1 MKTLRE
7 TMENLINIKW
17 DGHMV
22 TSLYLRL
29 SAEDRVDRKYVVNF
43 KNMVKTQREYLERRG
58 LEGKVLSSVERDFEK
73 MESFLSEPANLRGC
87 GGVAVF
93 SCSAVNFFEVV
104 KLPHVYKNRLMVS
117 LHPFI
122 REIASIDEELGR
134 VGILLVDRKHVRFF
148 LLDLEGLTEVV
159 NFVEPLATR
168 AHRFHSGGGMLR
180 GAEGT
185 MKFSMPSRIGGP
197 NMVQHSFGEYRFN
210 MRIKEEKHRL
220 FKIAGDTLMEA
231 WKENEFDRLVI
242 GSDREDIVEIE
253 NHLHTYLLERLT
265 AYIQVN
271 PSHVDSEELKEK
283 VFGLIFEKSREE
295 EDRLLKEL
303 EEFEGRGLA
312 VRGTSKVLEQLYMGN
327 VKLLLLPADF
337 QKPGYVCEKS
347 HLPMLKPECPEE
359 EKAYEVPDV
368 VDQILELALEEKA
381 RVKVI
386 SPEQAKKIDG
396 LACFMRFAL

>member
-220 FKIAGDTLMEA
+220 FKIAGDALMEA
-231 WKENEFDRLVI
+231 WKENKFDRLVI

-265 AYIQVN
+265 GYIQVN

-327 VKLLLLPADF
+327 VRLLLLPADF
-337 QKPGYVCEKS
+337 RSQVMFVKS
-347 HLPMLKPECPEE
+347 LICP
-359 EKAYEVPDV
+359 
-368 VDQILELALEEKA
+368 
-381 RVKVI
+381 
-386 SPEQAKKIDG
+386 
-396 LACFMRFAL
+396 C